1 MEKYV
6 IYKVSNNLYGMPV
19 EIIRDMVV
27 LPTVTP
33 VPQSEEFIRGII
45 NLRGKVIPVID
56 FRKRLGIKS
65 LHDENMELI
74 AQLKQREAEHREWI
88 AELEACVKEDR
99 EFKLETDPHR
109 CRFGRWFDSFQTDDL
124 NLRGVLNQ
132 FRTPHKMIHELAG
145 KVMAKKNEGNI
156 DEALNMIADAKTN
169 VLSLMVELFK
179 KTYDILES
187 EFTELA
193 IVIELDS
200 GLQGIIVDKIIS
212 IQNIESKNIKST
224 KGLNLGEATELT
236 EKVAELGEDL
246 IMLVEPEKIGNV
258 SEEAV
263 SQALA

>member
-56 FRKRLGIKS
+56 FRRRLGIKS
-65 LHDENMELI
+65 LQDENMELV
-74 AQLKQREAEHREWI
+74 AQLKQMEAEHREWI
-88 AELEACVKEDR
+88 AELEASVREER
-99 EFKLETDPHR
+99 EFTLERDPHR

-124 NLRGVLNQ
+124 NLRGILNQ
-132 FRTPHKMIHELAG
+132 FKTPHKIIHELAE
-145 KVMAKKNEGNI
+145 KVIAKKNAGDT
-156 DEALNMIADAKTN
+156 DEALNMIADAKSN
-169 VLSLMVELFK
+169 ILSQ
-179 KTYDILES
+179 
-187 EFTELA
+187 LA

-236 EKVAELGEDL
+236 EKVAELGDDL
-246 IMLVEPEKIGNV
+246 IMLVEPNKIGNV
-258 SEEAV
+258 SEEAI